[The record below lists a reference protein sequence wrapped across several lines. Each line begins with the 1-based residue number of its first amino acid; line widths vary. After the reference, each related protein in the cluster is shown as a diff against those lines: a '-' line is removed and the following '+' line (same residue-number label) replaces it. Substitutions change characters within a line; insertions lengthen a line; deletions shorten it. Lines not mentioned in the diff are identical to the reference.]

1 MMRLMSSQ
9 EAETQYTQ
17 DIENRFVVVKEEGD
31 GEGRDWKFG
40 TSRCK
45 LLSLEWINNIV
56 LL

>member
-1 MMRLMSSQ
+1 MRLMSSQ

-45 LLSLEWINNIV
+45 LLNLEWINNIV

>member
-9 EAETQYTQ
+9 EAETQYTHRQ
-17 DIENRFVVVKEEGD
+17 NRFVVVKGEGD
-31 GEGRDWKFG
+31 GGGRDWKFG

-45 LLSLEWINNIV
+45 LLNLEWINNIV